1 MKTAVV
7 FKWVRDPQD
16 ARVAADG
23 SVSWPNVKFS
33 PTDDDPAAMDVARAL
48 SDEEDIVG
56 ITMGD
61 GKPEW
66 AAARG
71 AACTTVIEDCFG
83 GSDGSVAAAPIAA
96 AIKASGADVA
106 TVGDSEWDR
115 GMVSALVG
123 ELGWPAYAGVIGAEP
138 RDGGVNV
145 TIKGADGNI
154 VVHTGTPV
162 LLACQA
168 TAQEKNVP
176 GMKQTLAARK
186 KPVEKITA
194 DQLGV
199 EAEGRSA
206 SAGTRLP
213 EGNRAILFDGSNPQ
227 AAVAQLLDALCGE
240 GIL

>member
-23 SVSWPNVKFS
+23 ALSWPNVKFS

-48 SDEEDIVG
+48 SAEEDIVG
-56 ITMGD
+56 ITIGD

-71 AACTTVIEDCFG
+71 AASTVIVEDCFG
-83 GSDGSVAAAPIAA
+83 GSDGSAAAAPIAA
-96 AIKASGADVA
+96 AIVASGADVA
-106 TVGDSEWDR
+106 TIGDSEWDR
-115 GMVSALVG
+115 GVVSALVG
-123 ELGWPAYAGVIGAEP
+123 ELGWNAYAGVIGAEP
-138 RDGGVNV
+138 DGDGVKL
-145 TIKGADGNI
+145 TIKGAQGNTL
-154 VVHTGTPV
+154 VHTSTPV
-162 LLACQA
+162 LIACQA

-186 KPVEKITA
+186 KPVEKTTA

-199 EAEGRSA
+199 AAEERST
-206 SAGTRLP
+206 SEGTKLP
-213 EGNRAILFDGSNPQ
+213 EGNRAILFDGSDPD
-227 AAVAQLLDALCGE
+227 AAVAQLLEALRGE
-240 GIL
+240 GIM